1 MNLKD
6 IATKPKLI
14 KLTVDN
20 EDIVKNY
27 GEALDFY
34 IYDRQPI
41 AVFGRLANAD
51 KENFT
56 DIADLINALVL
67 DEKGEAIC
75 KDGLQLPMDVLT
87 EVMGLVSSH
96 LGK

>member
-14 KLTVDN
+14 KLTVDKA
-20 EDIVKNY
+20 ELIEKY
-27 GEALDFY
+27 REALDFY

-51 KENFT
+51 KENFG

-67 DEKGEAIC
+67 DEKGEPIC
-75 KDGLQLPMDVLT
+75 TDGLQLPMDVLT
-87 EVMGLVSSH
+87 EVMSLVSEH

>member
-14 KLTVDN
+14 KLTVDKA
-20 EDIVKNY
+20 ELIEKY

-51 KENFT
+51 KENFG

-67 DEKGEAIC
+67 DEKGEPIC
-75 KDGLQLPMDVLT
+75 TDGLQLPMDVLT
-87 EVMGLVSSH
+87 EVMSLVSEH